1 MKNKL
6 LPFLIILS
14 SFIFILRLFWVQ
26 LIDINDVKLS
36 NKNSVE
42 KVYNFPERGYVFDRN
57 DRLIVG
63 NELFYDLMIIPAEL
77 KPIDTLEFCKILKI
91 AKTTLI
97 DKINKAKKYSRVK
110 PSVFLSQIS
119 KTDYAIIQEKLWK
132 YKGFSVRKKSNRNYL
147 LNSASN
153 ILGYISEVNDY
164 EVKDNSYYESGELI
178 GRQGIEKSYEKKLR
192 GLKGVSYFEK
202 DNFNRTTGSYKEGI
216 YDTLLKPA
224 KNINLTIDSNLQ
236 IYGDSL
242 MINKFGSIIA
252 IEPESGEILSLI
264 NAPSFDPNL
273 LIGRERS
280 TNYLKLK
287 NDTIG
292 KPLFDRGL
300 QGMYPPGSTFK
311 LINGLIAL
319 QEDVITPSTKI
330 LCNAGHFYSNKR
342 FMKCHCKPG
351 TYNDLN
357 KAIYNSCNTYFATI
371 YKKTIEKYSSSKQ
384 GIDNWKNHVNSFGLG
399 NYLGYDHPLGQPGLI
414 PDSKY
419 YDKWYPN
426 NRWRA
431 ATTISN
437 GIGQGE
443 ILTTPIQLGNI
454 AASIANRG
462 WFITPHFVKKISND
476 SIKLKYREK
485 KYSSIDSIHFE
496 KIVQGM
502 YDVIEK
508 GTAQNSKIRGIEIVG
523 KTGTAEN
530 FIKIAD
536 VRKQLTDHSIFI
548 GFAPKE
554 NPKIAIAVFI
564 ENGYW
569 GTRWAAPIASLMMEK
584 YLNKKVERKYL
595 EKYIFNGNLMNE
607 YLKPYTKSNFSIN
620 E

>member
-1 MKNKL
+1 
-6 LPFLIILS
+6 
-14 SFIFILRLFWVQ
+14 
-26 LIDINDVKLS
+26 
-36 NKNSVE
+36 
-42 KVYNFPERGYVFDRN
+42 VFDRN

-530 FIKIAD
+530 FIKID
-536 VRKQLTDHSIFI
+536 GVRKQLTDHSIFI